1 MNRKKRICVISFSNL
16 RNDPRVRRQL
26 FTLKDTYDITA
37 LGLKESRIKGISDFV
52 IPDPRTFL
60 GKTSSRIIFLFSRLF
75 KNLYKYYIMKKYPTK
90 EVINILKD
98 GPPDLIIANGLD
110 SVLIAHSIAKKNEAK
125 ILFDAH
131 EYEPKRI
138 EDHWF
143 HKLFVNP
150 YKDYICRNYLSTIN
164 FMTTSSYGFAK
175 GYRKN
180 YGVEPEVI
188 LNAPAYKKI
197 NLKKVNPNNI
207 KLIHHGVA
215 HPSRELEIMIR
226 LMPLLDKKF
235 NLTLMLVGQY
245 DKYTKHLKSLSTKLC
260 PKKVTFREPV
270 SVEEIVPT
278 IARYDLGL
286 VIIKPSS
293 FKLKY
298 TLPNKLFESIMA
310 GLCVVSGPSPD
321 MKKIVKEYDCGFI
334 VNSFNLEDIATMLNS
349 LRTKDIT
356 EKKNA
361 SLEAAKVL
369 NAENEMRKFKEIV
382 KNLIGV

>member
-1 MNRKKRICVISFSNL
+1 MRRKKRICVISFSNL

-26 FTLKDTYDITA
+26 FALKDTYDITA
-37 LGLKESRIKGISDFV
+37 LGLKESRIEGISEFV
-52 IPDPRTFL
+52 IPDPRNFF

-75 KNLYKYYIMKKYPTK
+75 KNLYKHYIMKKYPIK

-98 GPPDLIIANGLD
+98 RTSDLIVANGLD
-110 SVLIAHSIAKKNEAK
+110 SLVIAHSIARRNGAK

-143 HKLFVNP
+143 HRLFVNP
-150 YKDYICRNYLSTIN
+150 YKDYICNNYLSTIN

-188 LNAPAYKKI
+188 LNVPAYKKI
-197 NLKKVNPNNI
+197 NLKKVNPNHI
-207 KLIHHGVA
+207 TLIHHGVA
-215 HPSRELEIMIR
+215 HPSRELENMIS

-245 DKYTKHLKSLSTKLC
+245 DKYIKNLKSLSTKLC
-260 PKKVTFREPV
+260 PKKVVFREPV

-310 GLCVVSGPSPD
+310 GLCIITGPSPD
-321 MKKIVKEYDCGFI
+321 MKKIVKEYNCGFI
-334 VNSFNLEDIATMLNS
+334 VNSFNLEDIAKTINS
-349 LRTKDIT
+349 LTIKDIT
-356 EKKNA
+356 EKKKA
-361 SLEAAKVL
+361 SLEAARVL
-369 NAENEMRKFKEIV
+369 NAEKEMQKFKALVAEV
-382 KNLIGV
+382 LET

>member
-1 MNRKKRICVISFSNL
+1 MSRKKRICVISFSNL

-26 FTLKDTYDITA
+26 FALKDTYDITA
-37 LGLKESRIKGISDFV
+37 LGLKESRIEGIFEFV
-52 IPDPRTFL
+52 IPDPRTFF

-75 KNLYKYYIMKKYPTK
+75 KDLYKYYIMKKYPTK
-90 EVINILKD
+90 KVINILKD
-98 GPPDLIIANGLD
+98 NPSDLIVANGLN
-110 SVLIAHSIAKKNEAK
+110 SLVIAHSIAKRKGAK

-143 HKLFVNP
+143 HRLFVNP
-150 YKDYICRNYLSTIN
+150 YKDYICKNYLSTVN
-164 FMTTSSYGFAK
+164 SMTTSSYGFAK

-197 NLKKVNPNNI
+197 NLKKINPDNI

-215 HPSRELEIMIR
+215 HPSRELESMIN

-245 DKYTKHLKSLSTKLC
+245 DKYIKRLKSLSTKLC

-270 SVEEIVPT
+270 SVEEIVST
-278 IARYDLGL
+278 IANYDLGL

-310 GLCVVSGPSPD
+310 GLCVVSGPSAD
-321 MKKIVKEYDCGFI
+321 MKKIIEKSNCGF
-334 VNSFNLEDIATMLNS
+334 VSDTFELEDIATMLNS
-349 LRTKDIT
+349 LSTKDIT

-361 SLEAAKVL
+361 SLETAKVL
-369 NAENEMRKFKEIV
+369 NAENEMRKFKGIV